1 MSVEALGPDPNRY
14 TNDERA
20 HGIRTASGAIERI
33 RQIISEHEQRL
44 NLERDAEVVDLAM
57 IKYLTEAIEELEGEL
72 EDALAFLE
80 EFDPILFQ
88 KMKDNS

>member
-1 MSVEALGPDPNRY
+1 MSVEAFGPDPNRY
-14 TNDERA
+14 TSDERA
-20 HGIRTASGAIERI
+20 HGIRTASGAINRI
-33 RQIISEHEQRL
+33 RELIGEHHRLL
-44 NLERDAEVVDLAM
+44 NLEKEAEVVDLAI
-57 IKYLTEAIEELEGEL
+57 IKHLTEAIEELEGEL

>member
-1 MSVEALGPDPNRY
+1 MSVEAFGPDPNRY
-14 TNDERA
+14 TSDERA
-20 HGIRTASGAIERI
+20 HGIRTASEAISRI
-33 RQIISEHEQRL
+33 RELISEHEHRL
-44 NLERDAEVVDLAM
+44 GLEKDEKVIDLAI
-57 IKYLTEAIEELEGEL
+57 IKHLTEAIEELEGEL